1 MEFLEPGNFNGI
13 IFRYE
18 DGMVYFS
25 EIDKWVPREEY
36 EAYKMEQINQL
47 NNRK

>member
-1 MEFLEPGNFNGI
+1 MEFLEPGNFNGL
-13 IFRYE
+13 IFR
-18 DGMVYFS
+18 DGMVFIS
-25 EIDKWVPREEY
+25 DIDKWIPREEY

>member
-1 MEFLEPGNFNGI
+1 MQFLEPGNLNGLK
-13 IFRYE
+13 FR
-18 DGMVYFS
+18 DGMVFLS
-25 EIDKWVPREEY
+25 DIDKWISNEEY